1 MGNIQTV
8 YVTGGGGYVGAVL
21 VPKLLAAGH
30 RVRVL
35 DLFMYGED
43 VLPKHANLEAIKG
56 DLRDTKLLQKTI
68 PGSDAVIHLACISND
83 PSFELNPALGKAINL
98 DAFEPLVQI
107 SRDSGVKRFIYAS
120 SSSVYGVKKEDNV
133 TEDLPLEPLTDYSR
147 FKAMCEEVL
156 AKYYAPGFTC
166 VTIRPA
172 TVCGYSPRLRLD
184 LTVNILTNH
193 AINKGKITV
202 FGGEQLRPNLH
213 IEDMTDLYLKLLEAP
228 DKQIDRKIWNAGYH
242 NLKVRD
248 IAELVRRVIGKNID
262 IVTEPTNDNRSYQ
275 VNSDKIAREFGFKPQ
290 HTVEDAIRDLKT
302 AFDAGKI
309 PNSLTD
315 PRYFNIKTMQALGL
329 K

>member
-1 MGNIQTV
+1 MGSIQTI
-8 YVTGGGGYVGAVL
+8 YVTGGAGYVGAVL
-21 VPKLLAAGH
+21 VPKLLSAGY

-35 DLFMYGED
+35 DLFIYGD
-43 VLPKHANLEAIKG
+43 VLPKHDQLEQIKG
-56 DLRDTKLLQKTI
+56 DLRDTRLLAKTI
-68 PGSDAVIHLACISND
+68 PGSEAVIHLACISND

-107 SRDSGVKRFIYAS
+107 SRDAGVKRFIYAS

-147 FKAMCEEVL
+147 FKMMCEEVL
-156 AKYYAPGFTC
+156 AKHYSSHWTC
-166 VTIRPA
+166 CTIRPA
-172 TVCGYSPRLRLD
+172 TICGYSPRLRLD

-213 IEDMTDLYLKLLEAP
+213 IEDMADLYLKLLDAP
-228 DKQIDRKIWNAGYH
+228 AEQIDRKIWNAGYH
-242 NLKVRD
+242 NLKVRE
-248 IAELVRRVIGKNID
+248 IAELVRRVIGKKVE

-275 VNSDKIAREFGFKPQ
+275 VSSEKIAREFGFKPR

-315 PRYFNIKTMQALGL
+315 PRYFNIKTMQAINLQ
-329 K
+329 